1 METIYIFHKQGANS
15 HYIAL
20 EYLLKKQQKQIKF
33 REFSVVT
40 LIAISIKTL
49 DFKLFRKQFINI
61 AFLISL
67 LFSRDKKIVFGIAP
81 FDYKILGLLYLLKN
95 HRIYYHT
102 SWACWD
108 KSFHPKKKKNSKAVF
123 ERWRNFLEKE
133 VEHIFCVTQKS
144 KEELLE
150 NYQIPAEKISV
161 VYHALHPVFSTEA
174 IVRKKPNSFIYYG
187 RIVTQKG
194 IKELLEYFKDHPGK
208 TITFIGDGNQKHL
221 IEKYMND
228 YPNIIFKDKMEN
240 ITSLKNILASHEYLI
255 LNAKWEELFSL
266 VIIESMS
273 QGVIPISSALTG
285 PKEIITNG
293 ENGLLFKEGELRLA
307 LDRLHHDM
315 LNKRQIIK
323 NAKLSSRRYSRQ
335 QIAQKWQP
343 ILN

>member
-1 METIYIFHKQGANS
+1 MEKIYIFHKQGANS

-20 EYLLKKQQKQIKF
+20 DYLLRRQQKQIKF

-40 LIAISIKTL
+40 LLAISIKTL
-49 DFKLFRKQFINI
+49 DFKLFKKQFVNL

-67 LFSRDKKIVFGIAP
+67 LFTRDKKIVFGIAP
-81 FDYKILGLLYLLKN
+81 FDYKILGLLRLLKN

-108 KSFHPKKKKNSKAVF
+108 KSFHPKKNRNSKIVF
-123 ERWRNFLEKE
+123 ERWRNFLEEE
-133 VEHIFCVTQKS
+133 VEHIFCVTKKS
-144 KEELLE
+144 RKKLTE
-150 NYQIPAEKISV
+150 NYQIPDEKISV

-174 IVRKKPNSFIYYG
+174 IVKKQPNSFIYYG
-187 RIVTQKG
+187 RIVSQKG
-194 IKELLEYFKDHPGK
+194 IKELLEYFKDHPEK
-208 TITFIGDGNQKHL
+208 TITFIGNGNQKYL
-221 IEKYMND
+221 IEKYMKN
-228 YPNIIFKDKMEN
+228 YRNIIFKDKTEN
-240 ITSLKNILASHEYLI
+240 ISALKKILASHEYLI

-293 ENGLLFKEGELRLA
+293 DNGLLFKEGELRRA
-307 LDRLHHDM
+307 LDHLQQNVQ
-315 LNKRQIIK
+315 NKNQIIK
-323 NAKLSSRRYSRQ
+323 NAKLSSRQYSRQ
-335 QIAQKWQP
+335 NIAQKWQP

>member
-1 METIYIFHKQGANS
+1 MEKIYIFHKQGANS

-20 EYLLKKQQKQIKF
+20 DYLLRKHQKQINF
-33 REFSVVT
+33 REYSVIT
-40 LIAISIKTL
+40 LLAISIKTL
-49 DFKLFRKQFINI
+49 DFKLFRKQFVNI

-67 LFSRDKKIVFGIAP
+67 LFTRDKKIVFGIAP
-81 FDYKILGLLYLLKN
+81 FDYKILGLLHLLKN

-108 KSFHPKKKKNSKAVF
+108 KSFHPKKKKNSKKIF
-123 ERWRNFLEKE
+123 EHWRIFLEKK

-150 NYQIPAEKISV
+150 NYQIPAKKISV

-174 IVRKKPNSFIYYG
+174 IVKKKPNSFIYYG
-187 RIVTQKG
+187 RIVSQKG
-194 IKELLEYFKDHPGK
+194 IKELLEYFKDHPEK

-221 IEKYMND
+221 LEKYVKV
-228 YPNIIFKDKMEN
+228 YPNILFKDKTEN
-240 ITSLKNILASHEYLI
+240 IVALKKILATHEYLI

-293 ENGLLFKEGELRLA
+293 KNGLLFKEGELKLA
-307 LDRLHHDM
+307 LDRLQHTM
-315 LNKRQIIK
+315 QNKNEVIK
-323 NAKLSSRRYSRQ
+323 NAKLSSLRYSRQ
-335 QIAQKWQP
+335 QIAQKWKP